1 MRRSLLLLLL
11 LLGLNSLVFAGVTGK
26 IEGFITDS
34 QTGQAL
40 VGVNVV
46 IQGTSN
52 GAASNEN
59 GYYVILN
66 VPPGEYSV
74 KASMIGFQDVT
85 ITKVRV
91 SIDLSTKLNFKLR
104 SEVLEASESVVVV
117 AERPLLRRDEFT
129 SRTTVSAEDIDLQ
142 PIDNFQD
149 IARNQ
154 AGVVGSH
161 FRGGRSGEV
170 LVLIDGLP
178 VRDPAG
184 EYSGQLGGFTADIP
198 ESGIQEM
205 EVTLGGFSA
214 EYGNVQSG
222 VLNLAMKEGGQKY
235 AGRIRVLS
243 TNFGSGLNDLLMGER
258 DKWFNTKYQHKLE
271 NIYQFS
277 LSGPEPI
284 SKTLFNKTGL
294 INFSFSGEITDRTQ
308 GYFIND
314 NLYKQSY
321 QGKLTARLSQKTK
334 ISMGGLYSDREW
346 DSFYFPASKYGPGD
360 DYRVNDYGRY
370 ETTGSSTIYHYIYVD
385 RPDRYEQGVGM
396 KYDDPATFVFGG
408 DSLIGDSVVTLYV
421 GPMQDYLWNRKQK
434 SSNVYLLWTHT
445 LTPRTYYEV
454 RYQQFYTNYHYA
466 TPDIEDRD
474 GDGDRD
480 EDLVWDIERAGP
492 HPVYRERDENTYWWV
507 RGDDPGYRDQ
517 SSWTKT
523 LKGDLVSQVNSNH
536 LIKSGAEFNY
546 HEMAVENISWTL
558 GVGINRKDIWK
569 EDMIDFGMY
578 IQDKMDFEG
587 IIALVGLRY
596 DYFVPNGFGDAV
608 YYPEDYNYPF
618 TTVDTTNDAAIF
630 TNPQKATNKS
640 QVSPRLAV
648 SHPITE
654 RDIIRFS
661 YGHYFQRPDAYY
673 LYRNL
678 SFQSLTKTGNSVGNP
693 NLSPEKTVA
702 YEVGLEHLFA
712 DNIKFSINGYYKDV
726 TNLMNNQKFVLR
738 SANNKEVRVFV
749 NADYGNMKG
758 LEFTLTKRVGK
769 FWGGSVNYTFS
780 IAKGRSSSSGSGSGA
795 FTSERRL
802 NIMSFDQ
809 THTVNANI
817 TMRTPA
823 DFIKGLNNWR
833 ANIQFGYG
841 SGLPYTSYGSGKVND
856 KRMPWT
862 SNTDL
867 RISKRVNFLKIKM
880 DLFMD
885 IFNLF
890 NRENVD
896 WIGSAQW
903 YEIGDEED
911 ETVKGDPAVVRRDGI
926 TGEFIRN
933 PEVYSNKRQL
943 RFGIAVEF

>member
-1 MRRSLLLLLL
+1 MR
-11 LLGLNSLVFAGVTGK
+11 NILVFITILFLLISSAFSGVTGK
-26 IEGFITDS
+26 IEGIVKDS
-34 QTGQAL
+34 DTGIL
-40 VGVNVV
+40 LPGVNVIV
-46 IQGTSN
+46 EGTTI
-52 GAASNEN
+52 GAATNQN

-66 VPPGEYSV
+66 VPAGTYTV
-74 KASMIGFQDVT
+74 KAMMIGYVPFVFENV
-85 ITKVRV
+85 KV
-91 SIDLSTKLNFKLR
+91 SIDLTTKTDFDLTR
-104 SEVLEASESVVVV
+104 TVLEAAESVVVI

-142 PIDNFQD
+142 PIDSFQD

-161 FRGGRSGEV
+161 FRGGRTGEV
-170 LVLIDGLP
+170 LILIDGLP
-178 VRDPAG
+178 VKDPAG
-184 EYSGQLGGFTADIP
+184 TYSGNLGGFTADIP
-198 ESGIQEM
+198 EAGIQEM
-205 EVTLGGFSA
+205 EITLGGFSA

-222 VLNLAMKEGGQKY
+222 VLNLAMKEGSSKY
-235 AGRIRVLS
+235 AGRVRVMS
-243 TNFGSGLNDLLMGER
+243 TNFGSGMNDLLMGER
-258 DKWFNTKYQHKLE
+258 DRWFNTRYQHKLE

-284 SKTLFNKTGL
+284 TSTLFNKSGL

-308 GYFIND
+308 SYFINE

-334 ISMGGLYSDREW
+334 ISMGGLYSDKEW
-346 DSFYFPASKYGPGD
+346 DSFYFPASKYGPGK
-360 DYRVNDYGRY
+360 DYLVNDYGRY
-370 ETTGSSTIYHYIYVD
+370 ETTGSSTIYQYLYVD
-385 RPDRYEQGVGM
+385 KPDQYEQGLGT
-396 KYDDPATFVFGG
+396 KYDDSTLFVFGG
-408 DSLIGDSVVTLYV
+408 DSFMGDSVVTFYV

-434 SSNVYLLWTHT
+434 TSNVYLLWTHT

-454 RYQQFYTNYHYA
+454 RYQQFYTNYSYA

-480 EDLVWDIERAGP
+480 EDLVWDIDLAGP
-492 HPVYRERDENTYWWV
+492 HPIYRERDENTYWWV

-536 LIKSGAEFNY
+536 LIKSGVEFNY

-569 EDMIDFGMY
+569 EDMIDLGVY

-587 IIALVGLRY
+587 IIALIGLRY
-596 DYFVPNGFGDAV
+596 DYFAPNGFGDAV

-618 TTVDTTNDAAIF
+618 TSVDTNDAAIF

-640 QVSPRLAV
+640 QISPRLAI

-661 YGHYFQRPDAYY
+661 YGHYFQRPDGYY

-678 SFQSLTKTGNSVGNP
+678 SFQSLTKTGNNVGNP
-693 NLSPEKTVA
+693 NLFPEKTVA
-702 YEVGLEHLFA
+702 YEVGVEHLFTN
-712 DNIKFSINGYYKDV
+712 DIKGSINGYYKDV

-738 SANNKEVRVFV
+738 FVNNKEVRAFV

-758 LEFTLTKRVGK
+758 LEFTLTKRVGQY
-769 FWGGSVNYTFS
+769 WGGSVNYTFS

-817 TMRTPA
+817 SLRTPD

-867 RISKRVNFLKIKM
+867 RLSKQFNVANVKMNLFL
-880 DLFMD
+880 DV
-885 IFNLF
+885 FNLF

-903 YEIGDEED
+903 YEIGDAED
-911 ETVKGDPAVVRRDGI
+911 ETVKDDPAVVRRDGI

-933 PEVYSNKRQL
+933 PQAYSNKRQF